1 MQSLLRH
8 TIHSTNEH
16 SHFYFA
22 LLQIILHCITILRVL
37 STRFVTNKLRV
48 SAIGNNRDGVANS
61 VGRVYVGIHARAFVR
76 AVSNGMQMSAGCIRS
91 IAQRLR
97 FPFFALR
104 ERNTQRI

>member
-1 MQSLLRH
+1 M
-8 TIHSTNEH
+8 
-16 SHFYFA
+16 
-22 LLQIILHCITILRVL
+22 L

-97 FPFFALR
+97 FPFFLR
-104 ERNTQRI
+104 CEKEIRKEFECVEKSSSEIARCVRGSSRRVYVCT